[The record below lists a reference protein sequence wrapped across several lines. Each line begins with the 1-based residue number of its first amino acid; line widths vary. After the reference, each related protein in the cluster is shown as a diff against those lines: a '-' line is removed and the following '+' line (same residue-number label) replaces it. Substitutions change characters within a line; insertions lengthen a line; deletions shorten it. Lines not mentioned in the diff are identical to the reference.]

1 VTDLGQDG
9 IEIVYASPRRI
20 CAMLRGLVEGTGR
33 VFEETLEVVEPEC
46 MHRGAP
52 ACRVLV
58 RFP

>member
-1 VTDLGQDG
+1 
-9 IEIVYASPRRI
+9 
-20 CAMLRGLVEGTGR
+20 MLRGLVEGTGR
-33 VFEETLEVVEPEC
+33 VYDEVLRVEEPEC